1 MQQSYRFFLLSLLT
15 LLLATPVMGLSEV
28 PMLDGDAREIL
39 ADLPALKGTQA
50 IDIAALQNKPLLVTF
65 FASWCP
71 PCREEFSHLNRLQEL
86 YQDTDLTIVAINVFE
101 AWDDNDESRM
111 DSFLEFTQPNFPT
124 LAGPSTSEFCLEVLI
139 EFRLFTVLTNK
150 AILSIVSYTDV
161 ARKRL
166 MPRLMSY
173 ATLQIDFCNPS
184 NI

>member
-28 PMLDGDAREIL
+28 PVLDGDAREIL

-124 LAGPSTSEFCLEVLI
+124 LAGSEHVRILFGGIDRIPTVYGFNQQGNLVYRFIHRRGAKKTNASFNELRNAAN
-139 EFRLFTVLTNK
+139 RL
-150 AILSIVSYTDV
+150 
-161 ARKRL
+161 
-166 MPRLMSY
+166 
-173 ATLQIDFCNPS
+173 LQS
-184 NI
+184 E